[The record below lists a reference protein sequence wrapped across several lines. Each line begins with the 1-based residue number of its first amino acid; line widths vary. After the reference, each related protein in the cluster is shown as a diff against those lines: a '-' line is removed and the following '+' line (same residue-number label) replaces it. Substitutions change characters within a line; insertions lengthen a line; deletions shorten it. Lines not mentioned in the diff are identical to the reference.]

1 MKVSSG
7 EKLPTVL
14 KKIKFSSIAWTHDNK
29 GFFYQVKQERRTH
42 LCMLTY
48 LLPNSAAKGYVLYRV
63 TTASEG
69 WCDCVLCVLVFWQC
83 SAIPKLVTV
92 LMEQKQ
98 IRIRTTRSV
107 VQ

>member
-1 MKVSSG
+1 MYADIPSSLTLQLRSMYYTG
-7 EKLPTVL
+7 LL
-14 KKIKFSSIAWTHDNK
+14 L
-29 GFFYQVKQERRTH
+29 QVK
-42 LCMLTY
+42 
-48 LLPNSAAKGYVLYRV
+48 GDVI
-63 TTASEG
+63 
-69 WCDCVLCVLVFWQC
+69 VLCVLVFWQC